1 MNKMLEK
8 LKEINVKI
16 IEQCSDDEEKSKQL
30 LIQKIIDEDNCFMK
44 MNVDVAYALLRELN
58 IDESMLKETYL
69 ELINPVSHS
78 K

>member
-30 LIQKIIDEDNCFMK
+30 LIQKILDEDNCFMK
-44 MNVDVAYALLRELN
+44 MNVEVAYALLRELN

>member
-30 LIQKIIDEDNCFMK
+30 LIQKILDEDNCFMK

-58 IDESMLKETYL
+58 IDDSMLKETYL

>member
-30 LIQKIIDEDNCFMK
+30 LIQKILDEDNCFMK

>member
-8 LKEINVKI
+8 LKQINVKI

-30 LIQKIIDEDNCFMK
+30 LIQKILDEDNCFMK

>member
-1 MNKMLEK
+1 MYKMLEK

-30 LIQKIIDEDNCFMK
+30 LIQKILDEDNCFMK

>member
-30 LIQKIIDEDNCFMK
+30 LIQKILDEDNCFMK

-58 IDESMLKETYL
+58 IDESIMKETY
-69 ELINPVSHS
+69 
-78 K
+78 

>member
-16 IEQCSDDEEKSKQL
+16 IEQCSADEEKSKQL
-30 LIQKIIDEDNCFMK
+30 LNQNILDEDNCFMK

>member
-30 LIQKIIDEDNCFMK
+30 LIQKILDEDNCFMK
-44 MNVDVAYALLRELN
+44 MNVDVAYAILRELN

>member
-30 LIQKIIDEDNCFMK
+30 LIQKILDEDNCFMK
-44 MNVDVAYALLRELN
+44 MNVVWH
-58 IDESMLKETYL
+58 MLF
-69 ELINPVSHS
+69 
-78 K
+78 

>member
-1 MNKMLEK
+1 
-8 LKEINVKI
+8 
-16 IEQCSDDEEKSKQL
+16 
-30 LIQKIIDEDNCFMK
+30 MK

>member
-30 LIQKIIDEDNCFMK
+30 LIQKILDEDNCFMK

-58 IDESMLKETYL
+58 IDESMLKDTYL

>member
-30 LIQKIIDEDNCFMK
+30 LIQKILDQDNCFMK